1 MTFPNGE
8 TVQAHKDFQVV
19 AAANTYGTGSNQ
31 IYCGRN
37 QIDGATLDR
46 YFVYK
51 LDYDRMLEKALVTN
65 KDILT
70 LYWLVRDIVRENDI
84 RHTVSTRA
92 ILNMD
97 KIISSKIIG
106 KGSFTI
112 GDAFDGT
119 LIKGLDVEDLHI
131 IVSKL
136 SSSDEYTMALLKHL
150 KEKYDVDRDVYK
162 RNNINTLDNLSRV
175 RRENNTS
182 LTWHI

>member
-8 TVQAHKDFQVV
+8 TIQAHKDFQVV

-31 IYCGRN
+31 VYCGRN

-46 YFVYK
+46 YFVYN
-51 LDYDRMLEKALVTN
+51 LDYDRNLEKALVAN
-65 KDILT
+65 KEILN
-70 LYWLVRDIVRENDI
+70 LYWQVRDIVKENDI

-97 KIISSKIIG
+97 RIISSKIIG

-119 LIKGLDVEDLHI
+119 LIKGLDIEDLNI
-131 IVSKL
+131 IISKL
-136 SSSDEYTMALLKHL
+136 SSSDTYTLALLKHL
-150 KEKYDVDRDVYK
+150 KDKYDIDKSTYQNKNVNDSYDNNYYEK
-162 RNNINTLDNLSRV
+162 RYSGWG
-175 RRENNTS
+175 S
-182 LTWHI
+182 Y